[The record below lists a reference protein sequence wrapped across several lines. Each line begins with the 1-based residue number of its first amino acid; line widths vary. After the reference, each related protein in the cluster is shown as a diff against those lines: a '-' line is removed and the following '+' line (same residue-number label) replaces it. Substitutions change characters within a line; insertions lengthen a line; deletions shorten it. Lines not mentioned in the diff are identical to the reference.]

1 MYHGIWGQSLLI
13 DKDSRVDIRMT
24 DYDKISKLVPKERV
38 QDTQTSLWLKD
49 EFSYF
54 KLSLNVSS
62 KKIGF
67 FPTNSDLLPHSSHW
81 ISYGSIAS
89 TTSGIFQSLSSHKGS

>member
-38 QDTQTSLWLKD
+38 KDTQTSFWLKD

-62 KKIGF
+62 KKNLDFSLQILTF
-67 FPTNSDLLPHSSHW
+67 CLILLT
-81 ISYGSIAS
+81 GSLMA
-89 TTSGIFQSLSSHKGS
+89 Q

>member
-38 QDTQTSLWLKD
+38 KDTQTSFWLKD

-62 KKIGF
+62 KKIWIFPYKFWPFASF
-67 FPTNSDLLPHSSHW
+67 FSLDLLWLNSQHHLWNFPKP
-81 ISYGSIAS
+81 
-89 TTSGIFQSLSSHKGS
+89 F